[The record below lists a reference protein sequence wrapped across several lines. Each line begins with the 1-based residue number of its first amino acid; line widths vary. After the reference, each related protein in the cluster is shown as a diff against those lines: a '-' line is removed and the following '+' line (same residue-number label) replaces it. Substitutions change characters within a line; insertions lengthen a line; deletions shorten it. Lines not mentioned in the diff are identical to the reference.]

1 MDKDLLE
8 SLRVG
13 QINTLD
19 LSPDGQECYGYLRP
33 TNEEVVNKINELIDK
48 HNYLIELIQK
58 DIKDI

>member
-8 SLRVG
+8 SLKVA

-19 LSPDGQECYGYLRP
+19 ISPDGQICYGYKRP
-33 TNEEVVNKINELIDK
+33 DEEEVVNKINDLIDK